1 MTREEGTCCA
11 VLGMC
16 VGRRTSSILD
26 DGSSEW
32 CAVTVGGG
40 GGVGSVCVVD

>member
-1 MTREEGTCCA
+1 MTRGEGTCCA

-16 VGRRTSSILD
+16 VGRRTSSTLD
-26 DGSSEW
+26 EGSSEW

-40 GGVGSVCVVD
+40 GVGGVCVVV